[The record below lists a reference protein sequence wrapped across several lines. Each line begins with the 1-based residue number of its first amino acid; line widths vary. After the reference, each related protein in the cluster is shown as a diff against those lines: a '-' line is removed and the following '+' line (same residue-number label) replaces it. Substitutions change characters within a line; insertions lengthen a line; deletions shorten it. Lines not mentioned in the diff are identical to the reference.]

1 MENIEINIKSGL
13 DGITFGSKLEDVIAQ
28 LGDPEDIENIDMDD
42 ENTTVLNYWD
52 MGLTLFFEDVT
63 KPCLSCIEISNK
75 NAILF
80 GKKIFSLSKDE
91 IILLMKE
98 NGHNEYE
105 VDTEVWGEERLTYED
120 LMIDFYFEDKKLSE
134 VSWGNFVN
142 VL

>member
-52 MGLTLFFEDVT
+52 MGITLFFEDVT

-75 NAILF
+75 NATLF

-98 NGHNEYE
+98 KGHNEYE
-105 VDTEVWGEERLTYED
+105 LDTEVWGEERLTFED

-134 VSWGNFVN
+134 VSWGNIIN